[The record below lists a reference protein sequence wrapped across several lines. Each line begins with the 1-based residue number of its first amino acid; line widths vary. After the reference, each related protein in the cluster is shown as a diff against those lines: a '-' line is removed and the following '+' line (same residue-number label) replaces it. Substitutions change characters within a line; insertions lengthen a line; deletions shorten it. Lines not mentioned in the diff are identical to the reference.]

1 MLDGGLLWAGQDP
14 AVTQEKDETIDME
27 DKSKGGGPIPPS
39 NHSFKVK
46 EQERKDYHAWKG
58 YFNIVTPPFRSRRR

>member
-1 MLDGGLLWAGQDP
+1 MLDGGLLLAGQDP
-14 AVTQEKDETIDME
+14 AVTQEKDETRDME

-46 EQERKDYHAWKG
+46 EQERKDYHA
-58 YFNIVTPPFRSRRR
+58 